1 MERQVSID
9 IVDSPAVVDAF
20 PFRLMVAAMLG
31 WLDRRQQET
40 VAYPMEENRLLRK
53 LAYLRSR
60 ASSKESL
67 SLSVFS
73 DLVDRFTA
81 GLFGLATESV
91 DTAASLRTYLAD
103 QAVLSWNSIREW
115 LFRMEA
121 LRDVLELPTK
131 SAR

>member
-1 MERQVSID
+1 VERQVSID

-91 DTAASLRTYLAD
+91 ATAALGRSRWRGGRYA
-103 QAVLSWNSIREW
+103 
-115 LFRMEA
+115 
-121 LRDVLELPTK
+121 
-131 SAR
+131 

>member
-91 DTAASLRTYLAD
+91 DTAALHGTS
-103 QAVLSWNSIREW
+103 SWRGLGTATEVS
-115 LFRMEA
+115 
-121 LRDVLELPTK
+121 PT
-131 SAR
+131 AHITVPR